1 MGGPGIAGG
10 GGGGGSTGSDFLT
23 KRLLTTGFGGVA

>member
-1 MGGPGIAGG
+1 MGGSPGNGG